1 MRKGF
6 KMRYECIAKCP
17 ELDCDNSPHCIEYIR
32 NEEQLFE
39 LLNSECPVGNKT
51 DWIQKEI

>member
-1 MRKGF
+1 
-6 KMRYECIAKCP
+6 MRYECIAKCP